1 MSDLSAHGPGAAA
14 GSEAPTASETEAPGP
29 PRPVVLVAH
38 GSPDP
43 RSPEAVRAIARAAG
57 ARAGFLEFNEP
68 HPVEVLTGLADRGF
82 GEAVALPLLLTDAY
96 HSRTDL
102 PEVARR
108 AEQAR
113 PGLKVALGRPVGD
126 PELAEA
132 LVRGLPGD
140 AVDRSASH
148 GGAAEAGASES
159 GAPEDID
166 GLVVLAAG
174 TRVDSGRDHVRLIA
188 TEAARRL
195 ALRRKRSGRA
205 PLTVH
210 GEAGFASG
218 PGFTPA
224 EAVAELRS
232 RGARRIAAVCYFIAP
247 GLLCDKAIASAR
259 EAGAVHVG
267 EPLGTAPELIA
278 LIERRAA
285 AAEYEGPATK
295 RMSEPAG

>member
-1 MSDLSAHGPGAAA
+1 MSDLSAHGPGGLA
-14 GSEAPTASETEAPGP
+14 GSDAPTASPTEASGP

-43 RSPEAVRAIARAAG
+43 RSPEAVRAIARTAG

-68 HPVEVLTGLADRGF
+68 DPVEVLTDLADNGF

-108 AEQAR
+108 AREAR
-113 PGLKVALGRPVGD
+113 PGLQVALGRPVGD
-126 PELAEA
+126 PALADA
-132 LVRGLPGD
+132 LIRGL
-140 AVDRSASH
+140 
-148 GGAAEAGASES
+148 
-159 GAPEDID
+159 PEDID

-174 TRVDSGRDHVRLIA
+174 TRVDSGRDHVRQIA
-188 TEAARRL
+188 AEAARRL
-195 ALRRKRSGRA
+195 ALRRSGRA

-218 PGFTPA
+218 PGLTPA
-224 EAVAELRS
+224 AAVADLRS
-232 RGARRIAAVCYFIAP
+232 RGARTIAAVCYFIAP

-259 EAGAVHVG
+259 EAGVVHVG
-267 EPLGTAPELIA
+267 EPIGTAPELID
-278 LIERRAA
+278 LIARRAA
-285 AAEYEGPATK
+285 AAAYEGPAGK
-295 RMSEPAG
+295 RAAEPTG